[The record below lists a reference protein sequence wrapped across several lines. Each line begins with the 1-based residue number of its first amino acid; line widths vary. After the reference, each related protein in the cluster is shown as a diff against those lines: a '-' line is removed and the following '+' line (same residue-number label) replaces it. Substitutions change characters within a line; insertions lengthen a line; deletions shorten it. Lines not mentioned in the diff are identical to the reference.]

1 MAILMDHLISWMI
14 AVPIIGIGILAFVRD
29 EESVRRVAFGFT
41 IVEFFLS
48 LILWRGFDFTL
59 QTMHLV

>member
-29 EESVRRVAFGFT
+29 EESVRRVAFG
-41 IVEFFLS
+41 IHN
-48 LILWRGFDFTL
+48 RGVFPFAYTL
-59 QTMHLV
+59 EGF